1 MILTGAVYQYLKHY
15 LSEYLFGFDKD
26 QFKMSLLKGE
36 VNISR
41 ANVKPDKVNEILD
54 EHNLPF
60 VIKAGM
66 LK

>member
-1 MILTGAVYQYLKHY
+1 MFLTGAIHQYLKHY

-66 LK
+66 FK